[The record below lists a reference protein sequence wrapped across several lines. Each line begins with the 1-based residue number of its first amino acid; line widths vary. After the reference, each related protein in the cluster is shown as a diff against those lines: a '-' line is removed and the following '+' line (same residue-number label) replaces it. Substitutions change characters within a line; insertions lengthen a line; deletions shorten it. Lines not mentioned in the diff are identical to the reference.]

1 MSVDISAEVTRI
13 WPTTEGKLTAA
24 SELDYASEKARAV
37 ARAKRALYGG
47 SGTIPD
53 ETLIPDVAAYWIAD
67 QAVVYLIPLARDY
80 YGLKRRLSDSKEGA
94 TITYPD
100 MLKALD
106 TLENQLTKSL
116 QANKAEALDA
126 ISDTEALDDVP
137 AVSVAGL
144 LVDPVARAMG
154 RGPM

>member
-1 MSVDISAEVTRI
+1 MSVDISAEITRI
-13 WPTTEGKLTAA
+13 WPTTEAKLTLAT
-24 SELDYASEKARAV
+24 EVDYAVEKAKAV
-37 ARAKRALYGG
+37 AKAKRALYGG

-53 ETLIPDVAAYWIAD
+53 EALIPDVAAYWIAD
-67 QAVVYLIPLARDY
+67 QAVLYLIPLARDY

-106 TLENQLTKSL
+106 SLESQLSKAV
-116 QANKAEALDA
+116 QANKSDALDS
-126 ISDTEALDDVP
+126 ISNPEALDDVP
-137 AVSVAGL
+137 AVSTEGL
-144 LVDPVARAMG
+144 MLDPFTRAMC